1 MAKTLEDLLIWAERE
16 FNQADLCFG
25 HGTDNAW
32 DEAVWLALHVLCLR
46 YDTSAEIAEKYL
58 SSAEEQAIVS
68 LVEKRINERIPA
80 AYLTNEIWFAGLSF
94 YIDKRT
100 IIPRS
105 PIAELII
112 NNFQPWLGNKNVL
125 NILDLCTGSGCI
137 AIACAKMFPDAQI
150 DATDISQDALE
161 IAKINI
167 ERHQIN
173 KQINLIKSDVFNE
186 LGNKTYDLII
196 SNPPYVSDKEIS
208 ELPKEYQH
216 EPNIALAGDG
226 NDGLAIVDRIIRE
239 FPKHLTDNGL
249 LIMDIGNNTKNL
261 LHKYPELPF
270 IWPELAN
277 GGDGVF
283 VLINI

>member
-150 DATDISQDALE
+150 DATDISQHALE

-226 NDGLAIVDRIIRE
+226 NDGLAIVDRIIRG

-249 LIMDIGNNTKNL
+249 LIMDIGNNTENL

-270 IWPELAN
+270 IWPEFAN